1 MNLRQIEI
9 LRAVMRR
16 RTTTGAA
23 HELGMSQPAVSN
35 AIKHAE
41 SQLGYLLFDRVNS
54 RLVPTRE
61 AEILFKESESLF
73 HLYEAF
79 RRKTLDLSSGKTG
92 RLSILVTAE
101 LSESLIPPVLKT
113 FLTYHP
119 DVQVSID
126 VLSLEGVLDGLD
138 SGAGDIGFA
147 MAAAARPGQA
157 LEPLSEMEIVCACPS
172 DHQIAT
178 LPFVTPADLADQRL
192 IEAPTTGR
200 IHNMVQ
206 EAFTKSAV
214 RFPSQIQM
222 RFMNVATRCVQG
234 GLGIALVDALTA
246 SANRYNGV
254 VFVPFRPRLPVQ
266 VWSITPADR
275 PPPRLVKK
283 YVQYAR
289 EYLKTLPSDV
299 QPRNSDPSDDRA

>member
-41 SQLGYLLFDRVNS
+41 SQLGYLLFDRLNS

-61 AEILFKESESLF
+61 AEVLFRESETLF
-73 HLYEAF
+73 QLYEAF
-79 RRKTLDLSSGKTG
+79 RRKTIDLSSGRTG

-101 LSESLIPPVLKT
+101 LSESLVPPVLRT
-113 FLTYHP
+113 FLTHHP

-147 MAAAARPGQA
+147 MAAAARPGYD
-157 LEPLSEMEIVCACPS
+157 LEPLNEMEIVCACPD
-172 DHQIAT
+172 DHPAAT
-178 LPFVTPADLADQRL
+178 LPFVTPADLAEQRL
-192 IEAPTTGR
+192 ILAPTSGR
-200 IHNMVQ
+200 IHSMVQ
-206 EAFTKSAV
+206 EAFNKSSV
-214 RFPSQIQM
+214 RLIPQIQM
-222 RFMNVATRCVQG
+222 RYMNIAARCVQG

-246 SANRYNGV
+246 SANRYEGV
-254 VFVPFRPRLPVQ
+254 VFVPFRPRIPVQ
-266 VWSITPADR
+266 VWALTPSDK
-275 PPPRLVKK
+275 PTPRLIKK
-283 YVQYAR
+283 YVQYAS
-289 EYLKTLPSDV
+289 EYLTALPSDV
-299 QPRNSDPSDDRA
+299 QPRKSEIG